1 VETTSAQPLGAS
13 RAPAQTHLIT
23 QVLAAVSRNEA
34 VAADELL
41 PLVYE
46 ELRGLARARLQRVG
60 PGQTLQ
66 ATALVHEA
74 WLRVV
79 GEEDPGWDCRG
90 HFFGAAAK
98 AMRNILVEQ
107 SRRKASLKRGGDR
120 LRLDDD
126 ALGALGALGF
136 HPPTAEMLVL
146 DEALER
152 LELKDP
158 VKGKIVELRFFTGLS
173 MREVAEVMN
182 LSLTRVETE
191 WRFARSWLQ
200 NEVEAFDRHGP
211 DGANGAPI
219 P

>member
-1 VETTSAQPLGAS
+1 MDTT
-13 RAPAQTHLIT
+13 RAPAPTHLIT

-34 VAADELL
+34 VAAEELL
-41 PLVYE
+41 PLVYD
-46 ELRGLARARLQRVG
+46 ELRRLARARLDRAG

-79 GEEDPGWDCRG
+79 GEEDPGWDCRA
-90 HFFGAAAK
+90 HFFGAAAR
-98 AMRNILVEQ
+98 AMRNVLVEQ

-126 ALGALGALGF
+126 LIEAVGLSGPEPG
-136 HPPTAEMLVL
+136 MLAL

-152 LELKDP
+152 LERRDP
-158 VKGKIVELRFFTGLS
+158 IKGKIVELRFFTGLS
-173 MREVAEVMN
+173 MREVAEVMD

-200 NEVEAFDRHGP
+200 NEVEAAGRGRRDEGGAKGP
-211 DGANGAPI
+211 PAP
-219 P
+219 